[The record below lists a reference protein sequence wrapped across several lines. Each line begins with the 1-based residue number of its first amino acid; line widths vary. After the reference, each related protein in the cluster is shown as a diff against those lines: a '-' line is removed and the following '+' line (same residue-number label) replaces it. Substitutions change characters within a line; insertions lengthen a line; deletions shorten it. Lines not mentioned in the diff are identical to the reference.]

1 MGLFDK
7 NNRKGG
13 LMDEIRCDEPSY
25 LIWKWHPS
33 GVPVGAGSRE
43 NSIRWGSSLRVK
55 DDEVAVF
62 VYKQKNGTM
71 QDFIVGPFDH
81 TIKTAN
87 FPVLANIVGLAYEGG
102 TLFQAEV
109 YFINLARIIQVKFGV
124 PFFDVYD
131 PRFMDFGV
139 PVAVRGTVSF
149 GIADYREFIKLHRLS
164 TFNLDDFQKQ
174 IRDAVNRYV
183 KDAVANAPAAH
194 NIPVVQIESKTAQ
207 INDVVEY
214 DLSERLKE
222 TFGVVV
228 SGIDIGVIEI
238 DKSSEGYRQL
248 MSVTKDLAGATAK
261 AEAEAKIKDIAA
273 KQRIEAENYEKTLRI
288 QREEGQYA
296 QHKATQSANIG
307 AFQVEKQTEVGV
319 AGAEALGK
327 MGANGAGSID
337 LGGDG
342 GNGGGMGFNPAA
354 MMASMAVGGVVGQ
367 NIAGAMGTAMSG
379 INQPMQNGMTPPP
392 IPVVAYHIAVNGQA
406 AGPFDTTTLTQMAN
420 AGQITADSLVWKN
433 GMAEWAKA
441 GTVDDLKDLFT
452 VMPPI
457 PPTE

>member
-1 MGLFDK
+1 MTLFDR

-13 LMDEIRCDEPSY
+13 LMDEIRCDESSY

-33 GVPVGAGSRE
+33 GLQSGTDNRE
-43 NSIRWGSSLRVK
+43 NTIRWGSSLRVK
-55 DDEVAVF
+55 DGEVAVF
-62 VYKQKNGTM
+62 VYKQNNGTM
-71 QDFIVGPFDH
+71 QDFIVGPFDQI
-81 TIKTAN
+81 IKTAN

-102 TLFQAEV
+102 SPFQAEV

-131 PRFMDFGV
+131 PRFADFGV

-183 KDAVANAPAAH
+183 KDAVANAPAAN
-194 NIPVVQIESKTAQ
+194 NIPVIQIESKTAQ
-207 INDVVEY
+207 INDMVEY
-214 DLSERLKE
+214 DIKERLKE

-228 SGIDIGVIEI
+228 SGVDIGSIEI
-238 DKSSEGYRQL
+238 DKASDGYHQL
-248 MSVTKDLAGATAK
+248 MNVTKNLAEATAK
-261 AEAEAKIKDIAA
+261 AEAEAKIRDIVA
-273 KQRIEAENYEKTLRI
+273 KQRIAAENYAEGLRI

-296 QHKATQSANIG
+296 QHMHTRTANIG
-307 AFQVEKQTEVGV
+307 AYQMEKQTEVGV

-327 MGANGAGSID
+327 MGINGAGNVD
-337 LGGDG
+337 LGEGTG
-342 GNGGGMGFNPAA
+342 SMGFNPAA

-367 NIAGAMGTAMSG
+367 NIAGVMGNAMAGM
-379 INQPMQNGMTPPP
+379 NQPMQNGMIPPP
-392 IPVVAYHIAVNGQA
+392 IPNVVYHIVINDQA
-406 AGPFDTTTLTQMAN
+406 AGPYDKKMLQQMVTTGQLT
-420 AGQITADSLVWKN
+420 TDSLVWKS
-433 GMAEWAKA
+433 GMAEWTKA
-441 GTVDDLKDLFT
+441 GTIEELKSLFT
-452 VMPPI
+452 AMPPI